1 MLSMFLCILR
11 LLAEFATVHKI
22 ARYYDADQDRYRLV
36 SLRVAGSA
44 GAIVTIASNA
54 PRGSAEAAVAATAW
68 FIMRARPRLSVT
80 GAQAEDA
87 SCDTYKIIDTTR
99 ALGPLPCRL
108 VLVRQRTNGLDG
120 IFRIEL
126 VAFLVALTLFTSS
139 NMIAASMSPKT
150 VFFIILGLLV
160 ASAIA
165 TDEVLYPDVVKSLKS
180 SPTELDK
187 LKILPDDKDWT
198 FNYFSHAFHT
208 NSPGGVV
215 NANAA
220 SFPATVGNGMTMAWI
235 SLGPCAMLPPHY
247 HARASNYVVSVEGTT
262 ETYMTLENGARVVKT
277 LLEPGMMTLFPQG
290 SLHTMSNT
298 GCGNATLISAL
309 SSEDAGTHNVA
320 NGLFDLPQ
328 SVVAAA
334 FGGNPLSA
342 KFVQLRRDIPAVGT
356 GASIGSA
363 ECLKRCEA
371 QGSK

>member
-1 MLSMFLCILR
+1 
-11 LLAEFATVHKI
+11 
-22 ARYYDADQDRYRLV
+22 
-36 SLRVAGSA
+36 
-44 GAIVTIASNA
+44 
-54 PRGSAEAAVAATAW
+54 
-68 FIMRARPRLSVT
+68 
-80 GAQAEDA
+80 
-87 SCDTYKIIDTTR
+87 
-99 ALGPLPCRL
+99 
-108 VLVRQRTNGLDG
+108 
-120 IFRIEL
+120 
-126 VAFLVALTLFTSS
+126 
-139 NMIAASMSPKT
+139 MIAASMSPKT
-150 VFFIILGLLV
+150 VFFIIFGLLV

-220 SFPATVGNGMTMAWI
+220 TFPATVGNGMTMAWI

-290 SLHTMSNT
+290 SLHSMSNT